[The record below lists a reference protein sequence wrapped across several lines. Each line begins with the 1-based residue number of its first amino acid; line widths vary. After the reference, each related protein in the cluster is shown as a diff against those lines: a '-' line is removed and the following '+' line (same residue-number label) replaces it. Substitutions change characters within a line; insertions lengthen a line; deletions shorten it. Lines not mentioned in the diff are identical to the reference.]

1 MIVRP
6 RAVGLMVTAVVL
18 MPALVFA
25 QIGGIGS
32 IQGNVLDRYY
42 LGVRSAP
49 KPSGASKPTG
59 ALKE

>member
-6 RAVGLMVTAVVL
+6 RAAGLMVMAVL
-18 MPALVFA
+18 MPAVVLA
-25 QIGGIGS
+25 QIGGTGS